1 MATFGAPV
9 STGNSSQHATEASQ
23 EIIEKINSEFNQGNI
38 PETRIG
44 IGLHYDEAII
54 GNIGSSLR
62 KQYSITGK
70 VVIMASRIEQ
80 LNKKYNSQLLIS
92 EEVYKQINNVTQDA
106 FNWLGSSIIKGSAKM
121 VSLYKAV

>member
-1 MATFGAPV
+1 M
-9 STGNSSQHATEASQ
+9 N
-23 EIIEKINSEFNQGNI
+23 
-38 PETRIG
+38 G

-106 FNWLGSSIIKGSAKM
+106 FNWQGSSKIKGSAKL